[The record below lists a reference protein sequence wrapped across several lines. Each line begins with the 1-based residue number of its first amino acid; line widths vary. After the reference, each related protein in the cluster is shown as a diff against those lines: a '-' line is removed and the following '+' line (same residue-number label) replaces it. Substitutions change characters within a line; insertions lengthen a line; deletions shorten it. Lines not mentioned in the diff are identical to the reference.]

1 MLVSDLVATSDRV
14 ATTSSRLEKIGALA
28 DLLRRLSPEEVRIGV
43 DWLAGRL
50 RQGRIGLGP
59 AMVTEAR
66 RAGPSAVEPALT
78 LGEADAVF
86 TEIART
92 SGSGSAAQR
101 RAALG
106 GLFARA
112 TELERDFFARLLVGE
127 LRQGALEAVMIEA
140 VARAAGLPP
149 ASLRRAVMLAGDA
162 AEVAKA
168 ALLEGAP
175 GLQRFSL
182 QLLRPV
188 QPMLAQGADD
198 VASALGELRAAALEW
213 KLDGARVQVH
223 KAGDEVRV
231 FSRSLNSVTKAVP
244 EVVEAVRALPVRSIV
259 LDGEA
264 IAFRADGAPHPF
276 QVTMRRFGRTLDVAA
291 LRAELPLRALFFD
304 VLHLDGEDLLDR
316 SGSERASALRQALD
330 RSLRVPRI
338 ELPTGAEAE
347 AFFADALARGHEG
360 VMAKSL
366 AAPYEAGRRGSSW
379 LKVKRAHTL
388 DLVVLAVEWGSGRRR
403 GLLSNLHLG
412 ARDPGAGGFV
422 MLGKTFKGMTDEM
435 LAWQTQ
441 RFLEL
446 EIARDAY
453 TVYVRP
459 EVVVEIAFDG
469 VQASPQY
476 PGGVALRFAR
486 VKRYRPDKAAGEAST
501 IDEVRAIHAGA
512 LAHEAAE
519 RREAGGGGEE
529 MGGRE
534 GGEDERKVRGGRARN
549 TGAKSSTST
558 KTGDGGRETG
568 NG

>member
-1 MLVSDLVATSDRV
+1 MLVSDLVATSERV
-14 ATTSSRLEKIGALA
+14 ATTSSRLEKIAALA
-28 DLLRRLSPEEVRIGV
+28 DLLRRLSPEEVEIGV

-66 RAGPSAVEPALT
+66 RAGPAAAEPALT

-86 TEIART
+86 TDIART
-92 SGSGSAAQR
+92 TGAGSAGQR

-106 GLFARA
+106 RLLARA

-168 ALLEGAP
+168 ALLEGAF

-188 QPMLAQGADD
+188 QPMLAQAADD
-198 VASALGELRAAALEW
+198 VVTALGELRAMALEW

-244 EVVEAVRALPVRSIV
+244 EIVEAVRALPARSLV

-264 IAFRADGAPHPF
+264 IALRPDGAPHPF

-291 LRAELPLRALFFD
+291 LRADLPLRAMFFD

-316 SGSERASALRQALD
+316 PGSERAAALRQVLD

-338 ELPTGAEAE
+338 ELPTAAEAE

-435 LAWQTQ
+435 LSWQTQ
-441 RFLEL
+441 RLLEL
-446 EIARDAY
+446 EITRDAY

-459 EVVVEIAFDG
+459 ELVVEIAFDG

-476 PGGVALRFAR
+476 PGGLALRFAR
-486 VKRYRPDKAAGEAST
+486 VKRYRPDKAAADASS

-512 LAHEAAE
+512 LAREAAE
-519 RREAGGGGEE
+519 RAAPAREAAEGGAPARDAAEGGEPAGGGDGPA
-529 MGGRE
+529 
-534 GGEDERKVRGGRARN
+534 GGE
-549 TGAKSSTST
+549 GA
-558 KTGDGGRETG
+558 
-568 NG
+568 

>member
-1 MLVSDLVATSDRV
+1 MLVADLVATSERV
-14 ATTSSRLEKIGALA
+14 ATTSSRLEKIAALA
-28 DLLRRLSPEEVRIGV
+28 DLLRRLSPEEVEVGV

-50 RQGRIGLGP
+50 RQGRVGLGP
-59 AMVTEAR
+59 SMVTEAR
-66 RAGPSAVEPALT
+66 RAGPAAAEPALT
-78 LGEADAVF
+78 LGEADAAF

-92 SGSGSAAQR
+92 TGAGSAGQR

-106 GLFARA
+106 RLFARA
-112 TELERDFFARLLVGE
+112 TEVERDFFARLLVGE

-162 AEVAKA
+162 AEVARA
-168 ALLEGAP
+168 ALLEGAY

-188 QPMLAQGADD
+188 QPMLAQAADD
-198 VASALGELRAAALEW
+198 VAAALGELRAMALEW

-231 FSRSLNSVTKAVP
+231 FSRSLNPVTKAVP
-244 EVVEAVRALPVRSIV
+244 EIVEAVRALPARSLV

-264 IAFRADGAPHPF
+264 IALRPDGAPHPF
-276 QVTMRRFGRTLDVAA
+276 QVTMRRFGRALDVAS

-304 VLHLDGEDLLDR
+304 ALHLDGEDLLDR
-316 SGSERASALRQALD
+316 PGSERAAALRQVLD
-330 RSLRVPRI
+330 RPLRVPRI
-338 ELPTGAEAE
+338 ELPTAAEAE

-388 DLVVLAVEWGSGRRR
+388 DLVVLAAEWGSGRRR

-412 ARDPGAGGFV
+412 ARDPAAGGFV
-422 MLGKTFKGMTDEM
+422 MLGKTFKGMTDEG

-441 RFLEL
+441 RLLEL
-446 EIARDAY
+446 EITRDAS

-459 EVVVEIAFDG
+459 ELVVEIAFDG

-476 PGGVALRFAR
+476 PGGLALRFAR
-486 VKRYRPDKAAGEAST
+486 VKRYRPDKTAVDAST

-512 LAHEAAE
+512 LAREAAE
-519 RREAGGGGEE
+519 GDMGQSTDPTGGQP
-529 MGGRE
+529 
-534 GGEDERKVRGGRARN
+534 
-549 TGAKSSTST
+549 
-558 KTGDGGRETG
+558 GDRS
-568 NG
+568 